1 MLPLSVLN
9 RVHLGGDNGLPVPAA
24 CRDSREDLLIR
35 VRAANAHI
43 KRTIRPTYA
52 WTQATPKSVFLDPA
66 WDRSIDIYPGMVM
79 MRTSGELISLIDGTG
94 SPYGLMADY
103 VGGDDFDPLLDVG
116 LNATAVWV
124 LGADAEFEILAPAF
138 DDALT
143 WTDPGDG
150 TEVLIHAQTT
160 GASRGKLVPAGTAGA
175 STAPVARLLKVNSPS
190 KITIGGLR

>member
-1 MLPLSVLN
+1 M
-9 RVHLGGDNGLPVPAA
+9 
-24 CRDSREDLLIR
+24 IR

-43 KRTIRPTYA
+43 KRTCRPLYA

-66 WDRSIDIYPGMVM
+66 WDRSFKIYPGMVLA
-79 MRTSGELISLIDGTG
+79 RTSGEQVSLIGAG
-94 SPYGLMADY
+94 GMPYGLATDY

-138 DDALT
+138 DDTQA

-150 TEVLIHAQTT
+150 TEKLVYAITAGT
-160 GASRGKLVPAGTAGA
+160 GRGKLALATNGAVATAISGQ
-175 STAPVARLLKVNSPS
+175 PVGRLLKVNSPS

>member
-1 MLPLSVLN
+1 M
-9 RVHLGGDNGLPVPAA
+9 
-24 CRDSREDLLIR
+24 IR

-66 WDRSIDIYPGMVM
+66 WDRSIKIYPGMVM
-79 MRTSGELISLIDGTG
+79 VRTVGEQVSLIGATTG
-94 SPYGLMADY
+94 VPYGLAADY

-124 LGADAEFEILAPAF
+124 MGSDAEFEVLAPAF
-138 DDALT
+138 DDSLT
-143 WTDPGDG
+143 WTDPGNG
-150 TEVLIHAQTT
+150 TELLIHAQTT
-160 GASRGKLVPAGTAGA
+160 GPNRGKLVPAGTSGA

>member
-1 MLPLSVLN
+1 M
-9 RVHLGGDNGLPVPAA
+9 
-24 CRDSREDLLIR
+24 IR

-66 WDRSIDIYPGMVM
+66 WNRSVLIYPGMVL
-79 MRTSGELISLIDGTG
+79 MRTSGEQVSLVGATTSI
-94 SPYGLMADY
+94 PYGLAADY
-103 VGGDDFDPLLDVG
+103 VGGDGFDPLLDVG

-138 DDALT
+138 DDTQA

-150 TEVLIHAQTT
+150 TEKLIYAAAT
-160 GASRGKLVPAGTAGA
+160 GTGRGKLALTTNGAAVTAI
-175 STAPVARLLKVNSPS
+175 TTTPVARLLKVNSPS

>member
-1 MLPLSVLN
+1 M
-9 RVHLGGDNGLPVPAA
+9 
-24 CRDSREDLLIR
+24 IR

-66 WDRSIDIYPGMVM
+66 WDRSVKIYPGMVLV
-79 MRTSGELISLIDGTG
+79 RTTGEQVSLIGATSGV
-94 SPYGLMADY
+94 PYGLAADY

-138 DDALT
+138 DDTLT
-143 WTDPGDG
+143 WTDPGNG
-150 TEVLIHAQTT
+150 TELLIHAGTT
-160 GASRGKLVPAGTAGA
+160 GANRGKLVPAGTAGA

>member
-1 MLPLSVLN
+1 M
-9 RVHLGGDNGLPVPAA
+9 
-24 CRDSREDLLIR
+24 IR

-66 WDRSIDIYPGMVM
+66 WDRSVKIYPGMALV
-79 MRTSGELISLIDGTG
+79 RTTGEQVSLVGTAAQHV
-94 SPYGLMADY
+94 YGLAADY

-124 LGADAEFEILAPAF
+124 MGSDAEFEILAPAF
-138 DDALT
+138 DDTLT
-143 WTDPGDG
+143 WTDPGNG
-150 TEVLIHAQTT
+150 VEVLVHAQTT
-160 GASRGKLVPAGTAGA
+160 GANRGKLVPAGTSGA
-175 STAPVARLLKVNSPS
+175 TTNPVARLLKVNSPS